1 MDARGLWLTRVN
13 EARWHVICHHTFTVL
28 LGRRRALTWGL
39 ADDQKR
45 HENPLN
51 SLFFASTFCRKCYSL
66 MILLIILRIF
76 NIIKLNLKQQFF
88 FLNDVEIF

>member
-1 MDARGLWLTRVN
+1 
-13 EARWHVICHHTFTVL
+13 
-28 LGRRRALTWGL
+28 
-39 ADDQKR
+39 
-45 HENPLN
+45 
-51 SLFFASTFCRKCYSL
+51 